1 MKRLVK
7 NLTFSSTLVLLLGA
21 AGLAASGC
29 GGSDNAD
36 AAKPE
41 AEAGAAASTTAP
53 AEAPPLPADVQDVAG
68 VAKPETPAGGAATP
82 NAEGNAAAPQAQ
94 PTSGQVI
101 ANGELVSPVS
111 TELAARNPG
120 RVARV
125 YVDEGARVR
134 RGQTLLTQ
142 ETEYLTLDLKRAE
155 AEVARAKAAA
165 SEAERDFKRKEE
177 LLAKESV
184 SQAAYD
190 RSQSSYQSALA
201 AVAAAEAARD
211 LSRQRVRDAV
221 LVSPIT
227 GVVAERRTEV
237 GERLG
242 DNSVAFVVAQ
252 TSPIK
257 LRFRLPERYLG
268 SLREGQAVRA
278 TVDPYPG
285 QTFTGRVTQIGGV
298 VDSATRTV
306 MVETEL
312 PNSDGRLSP
321 GLFARVEI
329 DVTPVRVADQE

>member
-1 MKRLVK
+1 MKRQVV
-7 NLTFSSTLVLLLGA
+7 SSLLVLLLTVGA
-21 AGLAASGC
+21 LAALGC
-29 GGSDNAD
+29 GSSKNAD

-41 AEAGAAASTTAP
+41 TEAGAPASTTSAAP
-53 AEAPPLPADVQDVAG
+53 PPLPEDVRDVAS
-68 VAKPETPAGGAATP
+68 VAEKPQAGESQAGGQEPAAV
-82 NAEGNAAAPQAQ
+82 
-94 PTSGQVI
+94 TSGPVV
-101 ANGELVSPVS
+101 ANGELVSPVRS
-111 TELAARNPG
+111 ELAVKNPG

-134 RGQTLLTQ
+134 RGQTLLTL
-142 ETEYLTLDLKRAE
+142 ETEYLALELKQTE
-155 AEVARAKAAA
+155 AEVARARAAA

-190 RSQSSYQSALA
+190 RSRSAHDSALA

-211 LSRQRVRDAV
+211 LARQKLRDV
-221 LVSPIT
+221 TLVSPIT
-227 GVVAERRTEV
+227 GVVAERRTDV

-242 DNSVAFVVAQ
+242 ESSVAFVVAQ

-257 LRFRLPERYLG
+257 LRFRLPERYLAN
-268 SLREGQAVRA
+268 LREGQPVRA

-285 QTFTGRVTQIGGV
+285 EVFSGKVTQIGGV
-298 VDSATRTV
+298 VDPATRTV
-306 MVETEL
+306 LVETDL

-329 DVTPVRVADQE
+329 DVEPARVAGVR